1 MRAAGVVGQVRM
13 REEAP
18 FPEVVGGRLGRQAV
32 AMQINHNVSVRRRR
46 GCCQCQTARA
56 CSPGRE
62 PLTTDP
68 TPRLRSDRYDA
79 RVRGEASDRRPVRAS
94 RRHAPAD
101 RRRGLDARRRPS
113 VGRRL
118 PAASATRD
126 PFRPCSCGRRTTTA
140 TPYYTDQAR
149 FFTQHG
155 YAFVIQDC
163 RGKFNSGGEFR
174 PWFNEGR
181 RRLRHPAVG
190 RHAALVRRQR
200 RHGRVLVRRRD
211 AVAGGAARQSASA
224 RDGACR
230 RPVGLLGAGPLRR
243 RRVRARPEP
252 LVGRP
257 ERGPQPART
266 HAARDPAIVV
276 APAAGHG
283 RCRGRHRHPVVP
295 GMARPPG
302 VRRLLADDRNARAL
316 LDGRCSGP
324 QRLRLV
330 RRLCRRSPRA
340 FHRRPGERNVDGNA
354 QRPSGSS
361 WGRGTT

>member
-1 MRAAGVVGQVRM
+1 MRSGSAM
-13 REEAP
+13 TLS
-18 FPEVVGGRLGRQAV
+18 LGRCGHRHDALP
-32 AMQINHNVSVRRRR
+32 APTDADCADGSD
-46 GCCQCQTARA
+46 GSGDPDGYAASGTA
-56 CSPGRE
+56 G
-62 PLTTDP
+62 PLGG
-68 TPRLRSDRYDA
+68 RYDA
-79 RVRGEASDRRPVRAS
+79 RVRAEVSDRRPS
-94 RRHAPAD
+94 APL
-101 RRRGLDARRRPS
+101 G
-113 VGRRL
+113 GMRRL
-118 PAASATRD
+118 IDAGVVMRDGIRLSADVYLPVDDKGPVPAVLV
-126 PFRPCSCGRRTTTA
+126 RTPYNNSD
-140 TPYYTDQAR
+140 PYYTDQAR

-163 RGKFNSGGEFR
+163 RGKFDSARRVPAVVQRR
-174 PWFNEGR
+174 P

-211 AVAGGAARQSASA
+211 AVAGGAPRQSASA

-230 RPVGLLGAGPLRR
+230 RSVGLLGAGSLRR
-243 RRVRARPEP
+243 RGVRAWPEP

-295 GMARPPG
+295 RMARPPG
-302 VRRLLADDRNARAL
+302 VRRLLADDRDARAL
-316 LDGRCSGP
+316 R
-324 QRLRLV
+324 
-330 RRLCRRSPRA
+330 RRSMFRPSTSAAGTTPMPAQPSSISPASGRTARRSQRA
-340 FHRRPGERNVDGNA
+340 G
-354 QRPSGSS
+354 PSGSS